1 MLETIVN
8 VVHGTYVVKSR
19 AEGIRRINNS
29 VYCSAVNYKSK
40 VYCCKLVYMQLCA
53 CNATFAIEIFIF
65 IFQAKC
71 FLLIY
76 YLQSDVDI
84 KIAHYKFLCY

>member
-1 MLETIVN
+1 MQT
-8 VVHGTYVVKSR
+8 
-19 AEGIRRINNS
+19 S
-29 VYCSAVNYKSK
+29 VS
-40 VYCCKLVYMQLCA
+40 QLCAA
-53 CNATFAIEIFIF
+53 CNATFAIEIFIFIFQAKSEIFIF